1 MRKKRVGLTIYQP
14 CDPFPE
20 LVQASNIRR
29 RCWYPFGSRQ
39 PHQNGLSCRFPRP
52 PPVGR
57 FYSGR
62 RQLRHASPTCR
73 FPSPYHGFA
82 RSRRAR
88 RIVSIRTWRATRTRA
103 RMYAPRGRWLRCT
116 ARMEQ
121 RSNGATPRAG
131 DMSATAR
138 PSGVAAD
145 REANRR
151 ACPRG
156 RARDRAACA
165 RASER
170 RDGPTSLTREMPPR
184 AGRWLNRRQ
193 ERSYSSIVE

>member
-62 RQLRHASPTCR
+62 RQLRHTSPTCR

-131 DMSATAR
+131 DMSATR
-138 PSGVAAD
+138 QQT
-145 REANRR
+145 
-151 ACPRG
+151 PRG
-156 RARDRAACA
+156 RCRSRSEPPRVPARPCA
-165 RASER
+165 RQGGVRER
-170 RDGPTSLTREMPPR
+170 RDGPTSLTREMPPC

-193 ERSYSSIVE
+193 ERS

>member
-103 RMYAPRGRWLRCT
+103 RMYARAGGGCAARHGWSSAVMAPRRGPGTCPRPRDPRGRC
-116 ARMEQ
+116 
-121 RSNGATPRAG
+121 RSRSEPPRVP
-131 DMSATAR
+131 AR
-138 PSGVAAD
+138 PCARQGGV
-145 REANRR
+145 
-151 ACPRG
+151 
-156 RARDRAACA
+156 RARKRAP
-165 RASER
+165 
-170 RDGPTSLTREMPPR
+170 DGPTSLTREMPPR